1 MENENQPTESVLSL
15 VSQSV
20 TTVTNLARTLSI
32 RTTLA
37 KDNELW
43 RISARMIVSMKLLSV
58 YFFILFRHGS
68 SVSPRELFFRGPW
81 KITLMQS
88 LCF

>member
-43 RISARMIVSMKLLSV
+43 RISARMIVSMKLLSA
-58 YFFILFRHGS
+58 YFLFYSETVAPSVQESCFIER
-68 SVSPRELFFRGPW
+68 RG
-81 KITLMQS
+81 K
-88 LCF
+88 